1 MSKKTI
7 LQKLIRLGLLG
18 TIMLNSSGC
27 AYFKRLADIGKEPE
41 FTKIENPTKKK
52 DYAPVDMPMP
62 EPQTPYVNANSLWRP
77 GSKGFFKDQRAMQV
91 GDILTVHV
99 VISDKA
105 LLENKSEQ
113 KRGSDKDSVGIGA
126 LAGLEKYAGKILPG
140 GVDVSNLFSIN
151 SSREIT
157 GDGSI
162 DRNEKIDVTMA
173 AIVTQVLPNGNLVI
187 SGKQEVRVN
196 YEMRQLHMTGIIRR
210 EDISTLN
217 TIRSEKIAELRVAY
231 GGKGTISDVQQPRIG
246 RQVLDIVSPF

>member
-1 MSKKTI
+1 MKKRY
-7 LQKLIRLGLLG
+7 LQKLAKTALI
-18 TIMLNSSGC
+18 TVIALNASGC
-27 AYFKRLADIGKEPE
+27 TYFGRLADVGKAPE
-41 FTKIENPTKKK
+41 FSKIQNPTKEKG
-52 DYAPVDMPMP
+52 YTPVDMPMP

-77 GSKGFFKDQRAMQV
+77 GSKGFFKDQRASQV
-91 GDILTVHV
+91 GDILTVQV

-113 KRGSDKDSVGIGA
+113 KRGDDDDSVSIGA
-126 LAGLEKYAGKILPG
+126 LAGLEKYAGKILPS
-140 GVDVSNLFSIN
+140 GVDVSNLFNIT
-151 SSREIT
+151 SSRDIT

-173 AIVTQVLPNGNLVI
+173 AVVTQILPNGNLVI

-217 TIRSEKIAELRVAY
+217 TIKSEKIAELRVAY
-231 GGKGTISDVQQPRIG
+231 GGKGTISDVQQPRYG
-246 RQVLDIVSPF
+246 RQVLDIISPF

>member
-1 MSKKTI
+1 
-7 LQKLIRLGLLG
+7 
-18 TIMLNSSGC
+18 
-27 AYFKRLADIGKEPE
+27 
-41 FTKIENPTKKK
+41 
-52 DYAPVDMPMP
+52 MPMP

-77 GSKGFFKDQRAMQV
+77 GSKGFFKDQRASQV
-91 GDILTVHV
+91 GDILTVRV
-99 VISDKA
+99 VVSDKA

-113 KRGSDKDSVGIGA
+113 IRDNDKDSVSIGA
-126 LAGLEKYAGKILPG
+126 LAGLEKYAEKILPT
-140 GVDVSNLFSIN
+140 GVDPSNLFNITSN
-151 SSREIT
+151 REIT

-217 TIRSEKIAELRVAY
+217 TIKSDKIAELRVAY
-231 GGKGTISDVQQPRIG
+231 GGKGTISDVQQPRYG
-246 RQVLDIVSPF
+246 RQILDIISPF

>member
-1 MSKKTI
+1 MMKTAFKQMAKI
-7 LQKLIRLGLLG
+7 SLVASIVFN
-18 TIMLNSSGC
+18 TAGC
-27 AYFKRLADIGKEPE
+27 AYFGRLADVGKEPE
-41 FTKIENPTKKK
+41 FSKIENPTKEKG
-52 DYAPVDMPMP
+52 YTPIDMPMP

-77 GSKGFFKDQRAMQV
+77 GSKGFFKDQRAAQV
-91 GDILTVHV
+91 GDILTVQV
-99 VISDKA
+99 VISDQA

-113 KRGSDKDSVGIGA
+113 KRGNDKDSVGIGA
-126 LAGLEKYAGKILPG
+126 LAGLEKYAGKILPN
-140 GVDVSNLFSIN
+140 GVNVSKLFDIT

-173 AIVTQVLPNGNLVI
+173 AVVTQILPNGNLVI

-217 TIRSEKIAELRVAY
+217 TIKSEKIAELRVAY

-246 RQVLDIVSPF
+246 RQVLDIISPF

>member
-1 MSKKTI
+1 MKRETNR
-7 LQKLIRLGLLG
+7 LIRMMVLAAAVSAL
-18 TIMLNSSGC
+18 SGC
-27 AYFKRLADIGKEPE
+27 GIFGRLSRVGQEPE
-41 FTKIENPTKKK
+41 FTRIENPVKQK
-52 DYAPVDMPMP
+52 DYKPIDMPMP

-77 GSKGFFKDQRAMQV
+77 GSKGFFKDQRASQV
-91 GDILTVHV
+91 GDILTVRV
-99 VISDKA
+99 VVSDNA

-113 KRGSDKDSVGIGA
+113 KRGDDKDSLSIGA
-126 LAGLEKYAGKILPG
+126 LAGLEKYAGKIFPA
-140 GVDVSNLFSIN
+140 GVDPSDLFNIT
-151 SSREIT
+151 SSRDIS
-157 GDGSI
+157 GDASI

-217 TIRSEKIAELRVAY
+217 TIKSDKIAELRVAY
-231 GGKGTISDVQQPRIG
+231 GGKGTMSDVQQPRYG

>member
-1 MSKKTI
+1 MMKTTFQQMAKI
-7 LQKLIRLGLLG
+7 FFIAAIVFN
-18 TIMLNSSGC
+18 TAGC
-27 AYFKRLADIGKEPE
+27 AYFGRLADIGKEPE
-41 FTKIENPTKKK
+41 LSKIENPTKEKG
-52 DYAPVDMPMP
+52 YTPIDMPMP

-77 GSKGFFKDQRAMQV
+77 GSKGFFKDQRAAQV
-91 GDILTVHV
+91 GDILTVQV
-99 VISDKA
+99 VISDQA

-113 KRGSDKDSVGIGA
+113 KRGNDKDSVSIGA
-126 LAGLEKYAGKILPG
+126 LAGLEKYAGKILPN
-140 GVDVSNLFSIN
+140 GVDVSNLFNIT
-151 SSREIT
+151 SSRDIT

-173 AIVTQVLPNGNLVI
+173 AVVTQILPNGNLVI

-217 TIRSEKIAELRVAY
+217 TIKSEKIAELRVAY

-246 RQVLDIVSPF
+246 RQVLDIISPF

>member
-1 MSKKTI
+1 MMKTTFQQMAKI
-7 LQKLIRLGLLG
+7 SLVAAIVFN
-18 TIMLNSSGC
+18 TAGC
-27 AYFKRLADIGKEPE
+27 AYFGRLADVGKEPE
-41 FTKIENPTKKK
+41 LSKIENPTKEKG
-52 DYAPVDMPMP
+52 YTPIDMPMP
-62 EPQTPYVNANSLWRP
+62 EPQTPYVNSNSLWRP
-77 GSKGFFKDQRAMQV
+77 GSKGFFKDQRAAQV
-91 GDILTVHV
+91 GDILTVQV
-99 VISDKA
+99 VISDQA

-113 KRGSDKDSVGIGA
+113 KRGNDKDSVGIGA
-126 LAGLEKYAGKILPG
+126 LAGLEKYAGKILPN
-140 GVDVSNLFSIN
+140 GVNVSNLFDIT

-173 AIVTQVLPNGNLVI
+173 AVVTQILPNGNLVI

-217 TIRSEKIAELRVAY
+217 TIKSEKIAELRVAY

-246 RQVLDIVSPF
+246 RQVLDIISPF

>member
-1 MSKKTI
+1 MTKRTFSN
-7 LQKLIRLGLLG
+7 RLVKAGIAGFL
-18 TIMLNSSGC
+18 SVCVSGC
-27 AYFKRLADIGKEPE
+27 AYFGRLADVGKEPE
-41 FTKIENPTKKK
+41 FTQIENPVKKK
-52 DYAPVDMPMP
+52 DYKPVDMPMP

-77 GSKGFFKDQRAMQV
+77 GSKGFFKDQRASQV
-91 GDILTVHV
+91 GDILTVRV
-99 VISDKA
+99 VVADKA

-113 KRGSDKDSVGIGA
+113 IRDNDSDSVSIGA
-126 LAGLEKYAGKILPG
+126 LAGLEKYAGKILPD
-140 GVDVSNLFSIN
+140 GVDVSNLFNITSN
-151 SSREIT
+151 REIT

-217 TIRSEKIAELRVAY
+217 TIKSDKIAELRVAY
-231 GGKGTISDVQQPRIG
+231 GGKGTISDVQQPRYG
-246 RQVLDIVSPF
+246 RQILDILSPF

>member
-1 MSKKTI
+1 MMKTTFK
-7 LQKLIRLGLLG
+7 QMAKTTLIAAIVFN
-18 TIMLNSSGC
+18 TAGC
-27 AYFKRLADIGKEPE
+27 AYFGRLADVGKEPE
-41 FTKIENPTKKK
+41 LSKIENPTKEKG
-52 DYAPVDMPMP
+52 YAPIDMPMP

-77 GSKGFFKDQRAMQV
+77 GSKGFFKDQRAAQV
-91 GDILTVHV
+91 GDILTVQV

-113 KRGSDKDSVGIGA
+113 KRGNDKDSVSIGA
-126 LAGLEKYAGKILPG
+126 LAGLEKYAGKILPN
-140 GVDVSNLFSIN
+140 GVDVSNLFNIS
-151 SSREIT
+151 SSRDIT

-173 AIVTQVLPNGNLVI
+173 AVVTQILPNGNLVI

-217 TIRSEKIAELRVAY
+217 TIKSEKIAELRVAY

-246 RQVLDIVSPF
+246 RQVLDIISPF

>member
-1 MSKKTI
+1 MKNSTLRKSAKAV
-7 LQKLIRLGLLG
+7 LI
-18 TIMLNSSGC
+18 TMFVFNTAGC
-27 AYFKRLADIGKEPE
+27 AYFGRLADVGKEPE
-41 FTKIENPTKKK
+41 FSKIENPTKEKGYK
-52 DYAPVDMPMP
+52 PIDMPMP

-77 GSKGFFKDQRAMQV
+77 GSKGFFKDQRAAQV
-91 GDILTVHV
+91 GDILTVQV

-113 KRGSDKDSVGIGA
+113 KRGNDKDSLSIGA
-126 LAGLEKYAGKILPG
+126 LGGLEKYAGKIFPN
-140 GVDVSNLFSIN
+140 GVDVSNLFNITG
-151 SSREIT
+151 SRDIT

-173 AIVTQVLPNGNLVI
+173 AVVTQILPNGNLVI

-217 TIRSEKIAELRVAY
+217 TIKSEKIAELRVAY

-246 RQVLDIVSPF
+246 RQVLDIISPF

>member
-1 MSKKTI
+1 MMKTTFKQMAKI
-7 LQKLIRLGLLG
+7 SLVAAIVFN
-18 TIMLNSSGC
+18 TAGC
-27 AYFKRLADIGKEPE
+27 AYFGRLADVGKEPE
-41 FTKIENPTKKK
+41 LSKIENPTKEKG
-52 DYAPVDMPMP
+52 YTPIDMPMP
-62 EPQTPYVNANSLWRP
+62 EPQTPYVNSNSLWRP
-77 GSKGFFKDQRAMQV
+77 GSKGFFKDQRAAQV
-91 GDILTVHV
+91 GDILTVQV
-99 VISDKA
+99 VISDQA

-113 KRGSDKDSVGIGA
+113 KRGNDKDSVGIGA
-126 LAGLEKYAGKILPG
+126 LAGLEKYAGKILPN
-140 GVDVSNLFSIN
+140 GVNVSNLFDIT

-173 AIVTQVLPNGNLVI
+173 AVVTQILPNGNLVI

-217 TIRSEKIAELRVAY
+217 TIKSEKIAELRVAY

-246 RQVLDIVSPF
+246 RQVLDIISPF

>member
-1 MSKKTI
+1 MINTALIKK
-7 LQKLIRLGLLG
+7 LARLGIVG
-18 TIMLNSSGC
+18 MTMAATTGC
-27 AYFKRLADIGKEPE
+27 AYFGRLADVGKEPE
-41 FTKIENPTKKK
+41 FSKIENPTKEKG
-52 DYAPVDMPMP
+52 YEPIDMPMP

-77 GSKGFFKDQRAMQV
+77 GSKGFFKDQRASQV
-91 GDILTVHV
+91 GDILTVQV

-113 KRGSDKDSVGIGA
+113 KRGDDKDSVSIGA
-126 LAGLEKYAGKILPG
+126 LAGLEKYAGKILPS
-140 GVDVSNLFSIN
+140 GVDVSNLFDIT
-151 SSREIT
+151 SSRDIT

-173 AIVTQVLPNGNLVI
+173 AIVTQILPNGNLVI

-217 TIRSEKIAELRVAY
+217 TIKSEKIAELRVAY
-231 GGKGTISDVQQPRIG
+231 GGKGTISDVQQPRYG
-246 RQVLDIVSPF
+246 RQVLDIISPF

>member
-1 MSKKTI
+1 MTKRTFSNR
-7 LQKLIRLGLLG
+7 LIKAGIAGFL
-18 TIMLNSSGC
+18 SVCVSGC
-27 AYFKRLADIGKEPE
+27 AYFGRLADVGKEPE
-41 FTKIENPTKKK
+41 FTQIENPVKKK
-52 DYAPVDMPMP
+52 DYKPVDMPMP

-77 GSKGFFKDQRAMQV
+77 GSKGFFKDQRASQV
-91 GDILTVHV
+91 GDILTVRV
-99 VISDKA
+99 VVADKA

-113 KRGSDKDSVGIGA
+113 KRDNDSDSVSIGA
-126 LAGLEKYAGKILPG
+126 LAGLEKYAGKILPD
-140 GVDVSNLFSIN
+140 GVDVSNLFNITSN
-151 SSREIT
+151 REIT

-217 TIRSEKIAELRVAY
+217 TIKSDKIAELRVAY
-231 GGKGTISDVQQPRIG
+231 GGKGTISDVQQPRYG
-246 RQVLDIVSPF
+246 RQILDILSPF